1 MEVASELG
9 DEKIPR
15 RSSMWGGPGA
25 EPSLGEEL
33 LGTSWGGGVLGGDE
47 A

>member
-1 MEVASELG
+1 MEVASELR
-9 DEKIPR
+9 DEKIPS

-33 LGTSWGGGVLGGDE
+33 LGTSWGRRVLVGDE